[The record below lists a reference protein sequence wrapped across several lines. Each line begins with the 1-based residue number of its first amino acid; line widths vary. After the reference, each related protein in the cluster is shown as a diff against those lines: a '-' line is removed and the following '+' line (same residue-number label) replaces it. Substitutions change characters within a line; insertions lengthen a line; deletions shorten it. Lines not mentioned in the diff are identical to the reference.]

1 MKILKIYEAGKMS
14 GLSFEEM
21 NIWRLELK
29 VQLQLAAEVSGYKV
43 QVINPV
49 DYYNFEEKKY
59 QSEEEVRD
67 FDLNHVITSD
77 VIVVNLEGLN
87 SSDGT
92 KIELHDAKYH
102 NRIPVIAFG
111 DRKLYDNLHPWVKE
125 NITRV
130 EEKVEDVVRYIQEF
144 YMKQGGAI
152 NIEVISTSHALAKE
166 LLSKPDG
173 FITATLNEEEY
184 VISDTRRVNT
194 HANIDDSVT
203 HWTLN
208 LRDGG
213 KGNLKR

>member
-144 YMKQGGAI
+144 YMK
-152 NIEVISTSHALAKE
+152 
-166 LLSKPDG
+166 
-173 FITATLNEEEY
+173 
-184 VISDTRRVNT
+184 
-194 HANIDDSVT
+194 
-203 HWTLN
+203 
-208 LRDGG
+208 
-213 KGNLKR
+213 

>member
-111 DRKLYDNLHPWVKE
+111 DRKLYDNLYPWVKE

-144 YMKQGGAI
+144 YMK
-152 NIEVISTSHALAKE
+152 
-166 LLSKPDG
+166 
-173 FITATLNEEEY
+173 
-184 VISDTRRVNT
+184 
-194 HANIDDSVT
+194 
-203 HWTLN
+203 
-208 LRDGG
+208 
-213 KGNLKR
+213 